1 MSDSLKP
8 MEMCEMGSIPL
19 KDATWIAD
27 AVGTLH
33 NGYAHIHPYIAVILC
48 LAGTAMN
55 AVTVVVFTRPSMLS
69 PINAILC
76 AVAICDILVMTSVLV
91 FVYHF
96 LISSAFRC
104 DVEDYNR
111 LWAYFLFAHSQCTVI
126 LHATSIWLTVLL
138 AQIRVYTIK
147 RATSGPTE
155 AITAKATGFIAL
167 VTLFIVALVNIPN
180 FMTFEIVE
188 IDAELWLPCLISA
201 SEDAPLQTTSTIL
214 ESGFNSTETPSFG
227 KIFHVRAS
235 DEDCFLLKVAFW
247 VNGLFFKVVPCAL
260 LTVSIIA
267 LLKII
272 RDVSQRRKS
281 LALVMNKKRM
291 PRDHTTP
298 MLVAVLSI
306 FLIAELPQGML
317 HVCNAIFSNETFYK
331 TIYLPLGDLM
341 DLLSLINSA
350 VNFLIYCAMSR
361 KFRNVFMQTF
371 MACLPDP
378 LYRKLLRDWPA
389 LGDLEVTRT
398 KPSGV
403 TDLTK
408 SEQLALTSSHR
419 VSTTS
424 TLIQM
429 NPKESTSKMYTNNL
443 LSVADPLN
451 RTRVS
456 LGVHG
461 SGSIARNSLE
471 IHEICLVVPD
481 RNSNKRQL
489 NFFPNP
495 IKAIRQLWESSTQTI
510 QSSPQRRIN
519 LIHCETQY

>member
-1 MSDSLKP
+1 
-8 MEMCEMGSIPL
+8 MGSIPL
-19 KDATWIAD
+19 NGPTWLAD
-27 AVGTLH
+27 VVGTLH
-33 NGYAHIHPYIAVILC
+33 SGYAHIHPYIAVALC

-55 AVTVVVFTRPSMLS
+55 VITVVVFTRPSMLS

-96 LISSAFRC
+96 LISATFRC
-104 DVEDYNR
+104 DVEDYDR
-111 LWAYFLFAHSQCTVI
+111 IWAYFLFAHSQCTVI

-167 VTLFIVALVNIPN
+167 VTLFIVAIVNIPN

-188 IDAELWLPCLISA
+188 IDAELWLPCLMPA
-201 SEDAPLQTTSTIL
+201 SVNTSEQAMSSFLDIGLFTNVVNLQ
-214 ESGFNSTETPSFG
+214 
-227 KIFHVRAS
+227 
-235 DEDCFLLKVAFW
+235 VAFW
-247 VNGLFFKVVPCAL
+247 VNGIFFKVVPCAL

-272 RDVSQRRKS
+272 RDVSHRRKN
-281 LALVMNKKRM
+281 LALVMNKRRM

-306 FLIAELPQGML
+306 FLIAELPQGLL
-317 HVCNAIFSNETFYK
+317 HVCNAIYSNETFYQK
-331 TIYLPLGDLM
+331 IYLPLGDLM

-378 LYRKLLRDWPA
+378 LYRKLINEWPA
-389 LGDLEVTRT
+389 LGDLEVTRP
-398 KPSGV
+398 KPSGL

-408 SEQLALTSSHR
+408 SEQLAMTSSHR
-419 VSTTS
+419 VSATS
-424 TLIQM
+424 VLIQA
-429 NPKESTSKMYTNNL
+429 NSKENTSKMYTGNL
-443 LSVADPLN
+443 LSVGL
-451 RTRVS
+451 
-456 LGVHG
+456 
-461 SGSIARNSLE
+461 
-471 IHEICLVVPD
+471 
-481 RNSNKRQL
+481 
-489 NFFPNP
+489 
-495 IKAIRQLWESSTQTI
+495 
-510 QSSPQRRIN
+510 
-519 LIHCETQY
+519 

>member
-1 MSDSLKP
+1 M
-8 MEMCEMGSIPL
+8 
-19 KDATWIAD
+19 
-27 AVGTLH
+27 
-33 NGYAHIHPYIAVILC
+33 NVI
-48 LAGTAMN
+48 
-55 AVTVVVFTRPSMLS
+55 TVVVFTRPSMLS

-96 LISSAFRC
+96 LISATFRC
-104 DVEDYNR
+104 DVEDYDR
-111 LWAYFLFAHSQCTVI
+111 IWAYFLFAHSQCTVI

-167 VTLFIVALVNIPN
+167 VTLFIVAIVNIPN

-188 IDAELWLPCLISA
+188 IDAELWLPCLMPA
-201 SEDAPLQTTSTIL
+201 SVNTSEQAMSSFL
-214 ESGFNSTETPSFG
+214 EFSINSTGMPSFG
-227 KIFHVRAS
+227 KIFHVQAS
-235 DEDCFLLKVAFW
+235 DEDCISIGLFTNVVNLQVAFW
-247 VNGLFFKVVPCAL
+247 VNGIFFKVVPCAL

-272 RDVSQRRKS
+272 RDVSHRRKN
-281 LALVMNKKRM
+281 LALVMNKRRM

-306 FLIAELPQGML
+306 FLIAELPQGLL
-317 HVCNAIFSNETFYK
+317 HVCNAIYSNETFYQK
-331 TIYLPLGDLM
+331 IYLPLGDLM

-378 LYRKLLRDWPA
+378 LYRKLINEWPA
-389 LGDLEVTRT
+389 LGDLEVTRP
-398 KPSGV
+398 KPSGL

-408 SEQLALTSSHR
+408 SEQLAMTSSHR
-419 VSTTS
+419 VSATS
-424 TLIQM
+424 VLIQA
-429 NPKESTSKMYTNNL
+429 NSKENTSKMYTGNL
-443 LSVADPLN
+443 LSVGL
-451 RTRVS
+451 
-456 LGVHG
+456 
-461 SGSIARNSLE
+461 
-471 IHEICLVVPD
+471 
-481 RNSNKRQL
+481 
-489 NFFPNP
+489 
-495 IKAIRQLWESSTQTI
+495 
-510 QSSPQRRIN
+510 
-519 LIHCETQY
+519 